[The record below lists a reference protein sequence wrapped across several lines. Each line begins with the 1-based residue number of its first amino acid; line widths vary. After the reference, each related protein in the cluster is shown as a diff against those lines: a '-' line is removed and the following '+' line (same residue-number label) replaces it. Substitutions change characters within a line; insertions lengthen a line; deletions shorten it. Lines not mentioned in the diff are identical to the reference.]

1 MEVVVQIIAVAV
13 VDVVEGVLVAA
24 KEIVILGAVLLA
36 RDVQLTVNKIALQDV
51 MDALPN
57 VKIVALELVLILV

>member
-1 MEVVVQIIAVAV
+1 MEVIAQITAVAV

-24 KEIVILGAVLLA
+24 KEIVILDAVLLA

-57 VKIVALELVLILV
+57 VKTVVLKLVLTLV

>member
-1 MEVVVQIIAVAV
+1 MELIVQITAVAV

-24 KEIVILGAVLLA
+24 KEIVILDAVLLA
-36 RDVQLTVNKIALQDV
+36 RDVQLTANKIALQNV

-57 VKIVALELVLILV
+57 VKTVVLKLVLTLV